1 MNDKYLIFLPNK
13 YRPKRNV
20 GCMCLKKYKDNI
32 INILLDKGISIRY
45 RDDIRGIISSKN
57 KTFDDEISPKLN
69 TLYIHLTGG
78 DYYSDNLYSKK
89 KTEREREI
97 LFLLAAKL
105 GASKI
110 IYETDI
116 IETQITKANS
126 RIKTNNIDINATYS
140 RKINNHKGKTGK
152 EIYSNR
158 GAPVYTLSKNINQ
171 VEDNIRT
178 QLSKLNSKIFS
189 YDFYENN
196 NRLKSFVYKRFN
208 FKINHIEYTSE
219 VDTDI
224 DIFFDVKTT
233 LLSYGIGIS
242 FEKQII
248 QIEKVSYCLN
258 FYEDKELR
266 LKLSYITHLVED
278 PFAIIREIYND
289 DNNKETAV
297 FYITEFAR
305 KFSNKCKVSY
315 ICENGGKI
323 TENYNRKLNDWIN
336 SKGSEKFTEE
346 CRKFTSSYQIRIWFK
361 ENLIEKNEQIIDDFE
376 DNDGPDSYGILKVKK
391 NNYEIFKQNI
401 IADDNYSCCNFLQGT
416 RKPSTNDSHVPLNN
430 FSLNTL

>member
-1 MNDKYLIFLPNK
+1 MKDKYLIFLPNK

-20 GCMCLKKYKDNI
+20 GCMCLKKYKNNI

-57 KTFDDEISPKLN
+57 KTFDDDISPKLN

-78 DYYSDNLYSKK
+78 DYYSDILYSKK

-110 IYETDI
+110 IYNTDI
-116 IETQITKANS
+116 VETQITKTNGS
-126 RIKTNNIDINATYS
+126 MKTNNIDMSSTYS
-140 RKINNHKGKTGK
+140 KKTNNHKGKTGQ

-158 GAPVYTLSKNINQ
+158 GAPVYTLSKNIHQ
-171 VEDNIRT
+171 VEDNIKT

-189 YDFYENN
+189 YDFYDNN

-208 FKINHIEYTSE
+208 FKMNHIEYTSE

-224 DIFFDVKTT
+224 DVFFDIKTT

-248 QIEKVSYCLN
+248 QTEKVSYCLS
-258 FYEDKELR
+258 FYEDELR
-266 LKLSYITHLVED
+266 LKL
-278 PFAIIREIYND
+278 II
-289 DNNKETAV
+289 
-297 FYITEFAR
+297 
-305 KFSNKCKVSY
+305 
-315 ICENGGKI
+315 
-323 TENYNRKLNDWIN
+323 L
-336 SKGSEKFTEE
+336 
-346 CRKFTSSYQIRIWFK
+346 
-361 ENLIEKNEQIIDDFE
+361 LI
-376 DNDGPDSYGILKVKK
+376 
-391 NNYEIFKQNI
+391 
-401 IADDNYSCCNFLQGT
+401 
-416 RKPSTNDSHVPLNN
+416 
-430 FSLNTL
+430 

>member
-1 MNDKYLIFLPNK
+1 MSNKYLIFLPNK
-13 YRPKRNV
+13 YRSTKNV
-20 GCMCLKKYKDNI
+20 GCICLTKYKDNI

-45 RDDIRGIISSKN
+45 RDDIRGIIRSKK
-57 KTFDDEISPKLN
+57 KTFDDDISPKLN

-78 DYYSDNLYSKK
+78 DYYSDSLYSKK

-110 IYETDI
+110 TYNTEIV
-116 IETQITKANS
+116 ETQITKAKS
-126 RIKTNNIDINATYS
+126 SIKANNIDINTTYS
-140 RKINNHKGKTGK
+140 RKISNHKGKTGQ

-248 QIEKVSYCLN
+248 QTEKVSYCLN

-297 FYITEFAR
+297 FYITEFVR

-323 TENYNRKLNDWIN
+323 TENYNRKLNDWIDKN
-336 SKGSEKFTEE
+336 GSDKFIEE

-361 ENLIEKNEQIIDDFE
+361 ENLINKNEQIMDDFE
-376 DNDGPDSYGILKVKK
+376 ENDGPDSYGILKVKK

-416 RKPSTNDSHVPLNN
+416 RQQTINDNQLTLEN
-430 FSLNTL
+430 FALNTL

>member
-13 YRPKRNV
+13 YRPTKNV
-20 GCMCLKKYKDNI
+20 GCLCIKKYKDNI

-45 RDDIRGIISSKN
+45 RDDIRRIINSKK
-57 KTFDDEISPKLN
+57 KTFDDDIFPKLN

-110 IYETDI
+110 TYNTEIV
-116 IETQITKANS
+116 ETQITKAKS
-126 RIKTNNIDINATYS
+126 SIKANNIDINATYS
-140 RKINNHKGKTGK
+140 RKISNHKGKTGK
-152 EIYSNR
+152 ETYINR

-248 QIEKVSYCLN
+248 QTEKVSYCLN

-278 PFAIIREIYND
+278 PFAVIREIYND

-297 FYITEFAR
+297 FYITEFVR
-305 KFSNKCKVSY
+305 KFSNKCKISY
-315 ICENGGKI
+315 ICENGRKI
-323 TENYNRKLNDWIN
+323 TENYNRKLNDWIDKN
-336 SKGSEKFTEE
+336 GSDKFIEE

-361 ENLIEKNEQIIDDFE
+361 ENLIHKNEQIIDDFE
-376 DNDGPDSYGILKVKK
+376 ENDEPDSYGILKVKK

-401 IADDNYSCCNFLQGT
+401 IADDNYSCCNFLQGM
-416 RKPSTNDSHVPLNN
+416 RKPSSNN
-430 FSLNTL
+430 NQLTLDNFALNTL